1 MGAASMLVSQVLLPE
16 ASQPSLKFNISKL
29 VYITPWLRKHLKHR
43 AHSRYEDLI
52 ITIPRAGW
60 YIT

>member
-1 MGAASMLVSQVLLPE
+1 MRVASMLVSEILFPQ
-16 ASQPSLKFNISKL
+16 ASQLSLKFNISKL

-43 AHSRYEDLI
+43 AHFRHEGHHH
-52 ITIPRAGW
+52 PAGR

>member
-1 MGAASMLVSQVLLPE
+1 MLVSQVLSRQ

-43 AHSRYEDLI
+43 AHSRYEGDHH
-52 ITIPRAGW
+52 PAGW

>member
-1 MGAASMLVSQVLLPE
+1 MRVASMLVSEILFPQ
-16 ASQPSLKFNISKL
+16 ASQLSLKFNISKL

-43 AHSRYEDLI
+43 AHSRYEGDLH
-52 ITIPRAGW
+52 PAGW